1 MSWSDIALV
10 VVAFLVYHLFLK
22 GAMGRRW

>member
-1 MSWSDIALV
+1 VTWSDIAIV
-10 VVAFLVYHLFLK
+10 IVAFLVYHLFLK